1 MPGGITRSRAGRQI
15 HEGTH
20 AMSSDPSTPESN
32 PSNSTQP
39 SPSPAQPEG
48 AVSTPLPSNVP
59 AVVAGGQRWLIP
71 VLAGVA
77 GLVVG
82 VAATAGVF
90 LSVDAADARKAD
102 AAATAA
108 AEAEAEAEA
117 AKLAILGDAVDT
129 CKVAN
134 ATGFLLGD
142 GGMTL
147 TFDMKGKDQSTGAAM
162 TDIACV
168 LAELDVPTSVVSHMD
183 QTTSMDGRQSESWEN
198 LEVSWSYHPDRG
210 MDGVITVVESK

>member
-1 MPGGITRSRAGRQI
+1 
-15 HEGTH
+15 
-20 AMSSDPSTPESN
+20 MSNDPSTPESN
-32 PSNSTQP
+32 PSTP
-39 SPSPAQPEG
+39 AESPAFPAQPEG
-48 AVSTPLPSNVP
+48 AASTPLPSNGP
-59 AVVAGGQRWLIP
+59 AVVAGAQRWLIP

-77 GLVVG
+77 GLLVG

-102 AAATAA
+102 AAAAA
-108 AEAEAEAEA
+108 SAEAEVEAEA

-147 TFDMKGKDQSTGAAM
+147 TFDMKGKGQSTGAAM

-168 LAELDVPTSVVSHMD
+168 LAELDVPTSLVSHMD
-183 QTTSMDGRQSESWEN
+183 QTTSMDGRQSETWDN

>member
-1 MPGGITRSRAGRQI
+1 
-15 HEGTH
+15 
-20 AMSSDPSTPESN
+20 MSNDPSTPESN
-32 PSNSTQP
+32 PINPAQP
-39 SPSPAQPEG
+39 PASPAQPEG
-48 AVSTPLPSNVP
+48 AVSTPLPSSVP

>member
-1 MPGGITRSRAGRQI
+1 
-15 HEGTH
+15 
-20 AMSSDPSTPESN
+20 MSNDSSTPESN
-32 PSNSTQP
+32 PSNP
-39 SPSPAQPEG
+39 AESPAFPAQPEG
-48 AVSTPLPSNVP
+48 AASTPLASNVP

-82 VAATAGVF
+82 VAATAGIF

-108 AEAEAEAEA
+108 AEAEAATEA
-117 AKLAILGDAVDT
+117 AKLAILGDAVAT
-129 CKVAN
+129 CGV
-134 ATGFLLGD
+134 TETTSFLLGD
-142 GGMTL
+142 GGTSL
-147 TFDMKGKDQSTGAAM
+147 TFDMKGEEQLSGARI
-162 TDIACV
+162 TDIYCV

>member
-1 MPGGITRSRAGRQI
+1 MQGDRYTKERTQCLA
-15 HEGTH
+15 
-20 AMSSDPSTPESN
+20 TPARPN
-32 PSNSTQP
+32 QTPSNSTQP